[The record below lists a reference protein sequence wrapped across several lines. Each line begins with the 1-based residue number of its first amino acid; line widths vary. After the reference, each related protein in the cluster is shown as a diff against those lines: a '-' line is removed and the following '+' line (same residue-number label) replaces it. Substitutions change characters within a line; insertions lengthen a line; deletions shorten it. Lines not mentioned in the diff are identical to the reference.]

1 MAAKGQSYADKSNRW
16 EVLVTNAKPEVGS
29 MPHIA
34 EDLTALEGRLDEVR
48 TLGSRQDD
56 LRSQARELGS
66 RIREALKEGEKIR
79 GRLGA
84 NLRGKFGFESEAL
97 VKYGF
102 KPRPNVIRRRAKAKP
117 APEVVNPSEKA

>member
-1 MAAKGQSYADKSNRW
+1 MAAKGQSYADRSNRW
-16 EVLVTNAKPEVGS
+16 EVLVTNAKPEVGA

-34 EDLTALEGRLDEVR
+34 EDLTALEGKLTEVR

-56 LRSQARELGS
+56 LRSQARELVS

-84 NLRGKFGFESEAL
+84 SLRGKLGFDSEGL

-102 KPRPNVIRRRAKAKP
+102 KPRPNVTRRRAKAKAVSAAEKP
-117 APEVVNPSEKA
+117 AEKT